1 MDMDKSAS
9 EMVTRKVIAA
19 IAKIKQIDPE
29 TITLDTTLEELKID
43 SLDGLNLFF
52 NLEDDFDITIPDA
65 QARSMRSV
73 RQIIEGL
80 EQLLSSHDAA
90 NPGPAAQT

>member
-1 MDMDKSAS
+1 MDKSSSAT
-9 EMVTRKVIAA
+9 VTRKVIAA
-19 IAKIKQIDPE
+19 IAKVKQIDPE
-29 TITLDTTLEELKID
+29 TITLDTTLDELRID

-52 NLEDDFDITIPDA
+52 DLEEDFDITIPDV

-80 EQLLSSHDAA
+80 EQVLSGQNTP
-90 NPGPAAQT
+90 NPGTSAQT

>member
-1 MDMDKSAS
+1 MDKSSS
-9 EMVTRKVIAA
+9 ETVTRKVIAA
-19 IAKIKQIDPE
+19 IAKVKQIDPE
-29 TITLDTTLEELKID
+29 TITLDTTLDELRID

-52 NLEDDFDITIPDA
+52 DLEEDFDITIPDV

-80 EQLLSSHDAA
+80 ERVLSGRNAP
-90 NPGPAAQT
+90 NPGTSAQT